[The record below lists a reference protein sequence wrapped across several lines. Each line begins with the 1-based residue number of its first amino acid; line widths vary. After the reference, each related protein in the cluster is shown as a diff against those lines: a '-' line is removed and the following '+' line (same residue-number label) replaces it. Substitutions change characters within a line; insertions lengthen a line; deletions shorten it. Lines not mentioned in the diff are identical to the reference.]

1 MRIGIDVGGTN
12 TDAVLMD
19 GDRVLAE
26 VKSPTSADVTTGIL
40 DGLRSLLAQSGI
52 AAETVETVMIGTT
65 HFTNAVV
72 EARRLLEVA
81 SVRLGLPATRA
92 LPPMIDWPERL
103 GDAVGRH
110 VYLCHG
116 GHEFDGREIAPLD
129 ADELKRVADE
139 IAAKGL
145 RAVAISSVFS
155 PINDEIER
163 RAEEIIRETVP
174 DVAISRSAELGRMG
188 LLERENATIMNASL
202 AELAGHI
209 TEAFRAALRESGID
223 APMYISQ
230 NDGTL
235 MTVEQAERYPV
246 STFASGPTNSMR
258 GAALLSG
265 LQDCAVVDIGG
276 TTSDVGMLV
285 NGFPREA
292 KSTIEVGGVR
302 TNFRMPDVLP
312 LGIGGGSHVR
322 VGADP
327 LVGPESVGY
336 RLTHLGRVFGG
347 DTLTATDIAVAGGR
361 AEVGDARRVADV
373 DPDLVRRALA
383 SIEDRIGEAVD
394 RMKTASDAIPVVVV
408 GGGSI
413 LLGDTLPGAAR
424 LIRPAHHSVANA
436 IGAAIA
442 QVGGEV
448 DQMFSVGPQL
458 SRDAALEQ
466 ARELAAERAVAAGAV
481 PDSVRIVDQ
490 EELALAY
497 VPGNA
502 IRIKV
507 KAVGD
512 LQLGRKTVA
521 TR

>member
-1 MRIGIDVGGTN
+1 
-12 TDAVLMD
+12 
-19 GDRVLAE
+19 
-26 VKSPTSADVTTGIL
+26 
-40 DGLRSLLAQSGI
+40 
-52 AAETVETVMIGTT
+52 
-65 HFTNAVV
+65 
-72 EARRLLEVA
+72 
-81 SVRLGLPATRA
+81 
-92 LPPMIDWPERL
+92 
-103 GDAVGRH
+103 
-110 VYLCHG
+110 
-116 GHEFDGREIAPLD
+116 
-129 ADELKRVADE
+129 
-139 IAAKGL
+139 
-145 RAVAISSVFS
+145 
-155 PINDEIER
+155 
-163 RAEEIIRETVP
+163 
-174 DVAISRSAELGRMG
+174 
-188 LLERENATIMNASL
+188 
-202 AELAGHI
+202 
-209 TEAFRAALRESGID
+209 
-223 APMYISQ
+223 
-230 NDGTL
+230 
-235 MTVEQAERYPV
+235 
-246 STFASGPTNSMR
+246 
-258 GAALLSG
+258 
-265 LQDCAVVDIGG
+265 
-276 TTSDVGMLV
+276 
-285 NGFPREA
+285 
-292 KSTIEVGGVR
+292 
-302 TNFRMPDVLP
+302 VLP

-373 DPDLVRRALA
+373 DPGLVRRALA

-413 LLGDTLPGAAR
+413 LLGDSLPGAGR
-424 LIRPAHHSVANA
+424 LVRPAHHSVANA

-507 KAVGD
+507 KAVRRSPARKEDRCDSLTSGSSPTSPSGPASSAPAAGTPTSGCCWPARRSAST
-512 LQLGRKTVA
+512 GRWRSWTS
-521 TR
+521 TRFRTTPS

>member
-1 MRIGIDVGGTN
+1 
-12 TDAVLMD
+12 
-19 GDRVLAE
+19 
-26 VKSPTSADVTTGIL
+26 
-40 DGLRSLLAQSGI
+40 
-52 AAETVETVMIGTT
+52 
-65 HFTNAVV
+65 
-72 EARRLLEVA
+72 
-81 SVRLGLPATRA
+81 
-92 LPPMIDWPERL
+92 
-103 GDAVGRH
+103 
-110 VYLCHG
+110 
-116 GHEFDGREIAPLD
+116 
-129 ADELKRVADE
+129 
-139 IAAKGL
+139 
-145 RAVAISSVFS
+145 
-155 PINDEIER
+155 
-163 RAEEIIRETVP
+163 
-174 DVAISRSAELGRMG
+174 
-188 LLERENATIMNASL
+188 
-202 AELAGHI
+202 
-209 TEAFRAALRESGID
+209 
-223 APMYISQ
+223 
-230 NDGTL
+230 
-235 MTVEQAERYPV
+235 
-246 STFASGPTNSMR
+246 
-258 GAALLSG
+258 
-265 LQDCAVVDIGG
+265 
-276 TTSDVGMLV
+276 
-285 NGFPREA
+285 FPREA

-373 DPDLVRRALA
+373 DPGLVRRALA

-413 LLGDTLPGAAR
+413 LLGDSLPGAGR
-424 LIRPAHHSVANA
+424 LVRPAHHSVANA